1 MCGRI
6 LRSVWISYST
16 MIFYPVVLAPPN
28 KSSHLQFNSG
38 LLPIYFSLFPQFW
51 IPVTISYFSPTS
63 RLPGIATFPPTLTWL
78 WTSVFMFSFRL
89 NSYLQS
95 YCLSLFFLPVFLP
108 TTRKVLS
115 PSRVGGSGDI
125 YWAKRSYFHLGMPFA
140 ISALHTFWR
149 NGEGSQQGIGRKY
162 HSVFCHERIP
172 RKIKKLFL
180 VRFLRLEVIS
190 TSCLNN

>member
-6 LRSVWISYST
+6 LRTMWLSYST
-16 MIFYPVVLAPPN
+16 TTFYPVVLASPN
-28 KSSHLQFNSG
+28 NSSHLQFNSG
-38 LLPIYFSLFPQFW
+38 LLPIYFSLFPQLW

-149 NGEGSQQGIGRKY
+149 NGEVSQQALVENITVYFVMKEYQEKQRNC
-162 HSVFCHERIP
+162 SLFAFCIWR
-172 RKIKKLFL
+172 
-180 VRFLRLEVIS
+180 
-190 TSCLNN
+190 